1 MLGKV
6 INMSPMK
13 IYAYKI
19 IPLYGKVYLMPNYST
34 GTKHLTFINAQV
46 QKLEELE
53 EDTAYTSYVQYV
65 QQHASYQRKGTDRT

>member
-46 QKLEELE
+46 KKLEELE
-53 EDTAYTSYVQYV
+53 EETAYTSYVCTTTRFIS
-65 QQHASYQRKGTDRT
+65 AQRN

>member
-46 QKLEELE
+46 KKLEELE
-53 EDTAYTSYVQYV
+53 EETAYTSYVCTTT
-65 QQHASYQRKGTDRT
+65 HFISTQRN

>member
-53 EDTAYTSYVQYV
+53 EETAYTSNVCTTTRFIS
-65 QQHASYQRKGTDRT
+65 AQRN

>member
-1 MLGKV
+1 MLGKF

-19 IPLYGKVYLMPNYST
+19 IYGKVYLMPNYST
-34 GTKHLTFINAQV
+34 GTKHFTFINAQV

-53 EDTAYTSYVQYV
+53 EETAYTSCVCTTTRFIS
-65 QQHASYQRKGTDRT
+65 AQRN